1 MDFFLLPHSLCEKA
15 VDHNAER
22 IQAPQ
27 FHQPQEAQTQT
38 PLPGCNFQKTTPL
51 FSRSNLS

>member
-1 MDFFLLPHSLCEKA
+1 
-15 VDHNAER
+15 VDHNAAL

-38 PLPGCNFQKTTPL
+38 PFPGCNFQKTTPL